1 MNSTSGIAR
10 RRKSGRRNGIILGAV
25 AIAVLVF
32 FGLQRESDAELQD
45 EALLV
50 TAELGSIENTIAAA
64 GSLQPSDFV
73 DVGAQVSGQLQRLYV
88 EIGDVVNEG
97 DLLAEIDARLQA
109 ARVEASRASIES
121 QEAQIGSRQA
131 TLNLARANAER
142 QTRLMAQ
149 DATSQLDYDNA
160 MANLAASEASLI
172 QLQKQIE
179 QAKAS
184 LESEE
189 TELEFS
195 RIYAPMTGTV
205 VSIEMEEGR
214 TLNANQ
220 MAPTILRIADLGT
233 MTVESDISEA
243 DIGDIKPNME
253 VYFTTLGGGDRRWY
267 SSVRQILPTPTIENN
282 VVLYTG
288 LFDVENSDGSL
299 LPEMTAQVFFVT
311 ESARD
316 VLTVPLGAVTFLDR
330 PQRRALPE
338 REGPEGGQ
346 AGRPGLSSERPEP
359 PAGAEGSAMPAA
371 LPREGMREI
380 MMAAEERGVTPRPA
394 LVTVVAE
401 DGSERQQQILV
412 GVSSRVSAEVL
423 LGLEAGDQVVAGL
436 IQRQLPDQAGQ
447 RTGPPGGFRP
457 GGGF

>member
-1 MNSTSGIAR
+1 MLATVV
-10 RRKSGRRNGIILGAV
+10 LV
-25 AIAVLVF
+25 VLVF
-32 FGLQRESDAELQD
+32 YGLQRENGEELQD

-50 TAELGSIENTIAAA
+50 TAEIGSIENTIAAA
-64 GSLQPSDFV
+64 GSLKPSDYV

-97 DLLAEIDARLQA
+97 DLLAEIDARVQA
-109 ARVEASRASIES
+109 SRVAASRASIES
-121 QEAQIGSRQA
+121 LEAQLAARQA
-131 TLNLARANAER
+131 TLELAVANAER
-142 QTRLMAQ
+142 QTRLMTQ
-149 DATSQLDYDNA
+149 DATSQFDYDNA
-160 MANLAASEASLI
+160 VASLAAAESSLI

-179 QAKAS
+179 QSKAS

-189 TELEFS
+189 TELEFT
-195 RIYAPMTGTV
+195 RIYAPMSGTV

-233 MTVESDISEA
+233 MTVEADISEA
-243 DIGDIKPNME
+243 DIGDVRPNME

-267 SSVRQILPTPTIENN
+267 SEVRQILPTPAIENN

-330 PQRRALPE
+330 PQRRARPQNSA
-338 REGPEGGQ
+338 PEGGQ
-346 AGRPGLSSERPEP
+346 EGRVESPAERPAP
-359 PAGAEGSAMPAA
+359 PLDAENSAVPNTI
-371 LPREGMREI
+371 PREQMREI
-380 MMAAEERGVTPRPA
+380 MMAAEERGISPRPA
-394 LVTVVAE
+394 LVTVVEE
-401 DGSERQQQILV
+401 DGSETTQQILV

-423 LGLEAGDQVVAGL
+423 AGLEPGDQVVAGL
-436 IQRQLPDQAGQ
+436 IQRQLPNQSEQ
-447 RTGPPGGFRP
+447 RAGPPGGFRP